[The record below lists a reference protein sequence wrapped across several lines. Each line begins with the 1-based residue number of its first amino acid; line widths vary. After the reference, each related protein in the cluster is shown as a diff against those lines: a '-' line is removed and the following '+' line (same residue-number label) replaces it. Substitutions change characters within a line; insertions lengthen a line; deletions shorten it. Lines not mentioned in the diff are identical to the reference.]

1 MSAEQLLQVYPVV
14 FLTPWLS
21 CVEHDLAPDSLSV
34 SLSLCLSVCLS
45 HAGIDTKLT
54 IRLCGFQFSPSGCAG
69 IPSFLIPTF
78 VDSVLG
84 ELGYLTKEDIADD
97 LESPL
102 KVKSSLVL

>member
-1 MSAEQLLQVYPVV
+1 MSAEQLLLVYPVV

-21 CVEHDLAPDSLSV
+21 CVEHDLAPGSLSV
-34 SLSLCLSVCLS
+34 SLSVCLS

-84 ELGYLTKEDIADD
+84 ELGYLTKEDIAND
-97 LESPL
+97 LELPL